1 MPVSF
6 IDEIK
11 ADPRRRTLYS
21 AASTVD
27 IIAYVD
33 SEDVKKDMTRA
44 VITMLKGVISAL
56 EGKETDALVNDM
68 DED

>member
-1 MPVSF
+1 MPVTF

-11 ADPRRRTLYS
+11 ADPIRRTLYS

-33 SEDVKKDMTRA
+33 SEDVKDNMTKA

-56 EGKETDALVNDM
+56 EGKETDALVNEFD
-68 DED
+68 D